1 MIRFL
6 RIRLVISV
14 LLWTMLLP
22 AIRPVQAENIDT
34 ANDGSQYVYGEN
46 IGWISLEPGGD
57 GGPGVEV
64 ADAGLSGYMWGENT
78 GWINL
83 SPANGG
89 VQNDGL
95 GNLSGYA
102 WSENTG
108 WISFAPAYGGVTID
122 PDTGEF
128 AGTAWGESTGWI
140 SFQDTVPVAFKVT
153 TAWRATAP
161 ALSVADTTATEGHSG
176 AVAAVF
182 AVTLSRSSSLVVTV
196 DYAAADG
203 TALAGDNDYTAASGT
218 LTFAPGVTSQTVTVN
233 ILGDTI
239 GEPDET
245 FYLNLTN
252 ASNATISDNQ
262 GIGTITDDDSPS
274 SSSGGGGSSSG
285 CFISTVAHASPLYH
299 PAISLSVQ
307 ALLLISSLLVL
318 FVITRILQ
326 IKRRPVSRAIACG
339 GERHE

>member
-1 MIRFL
+1 MIRLL
-6 RIRLVISV
+6 RIRLLICVFLSTTLPSV
-14 LLWTMLLP
+14 TS
-22 AIRPVQAENIDT
+22 PVQAENIDT
-34 ANDGSQYVYGEN
+34 ANDGSQYAYGEN
-46 IGWISLEPGGD
+46 IGWISLEPRDD

-89 VQNDGL
+89 VENDGL

-108 WISFAPAYGGVTID
+108 WISFAPVNGGVSID

-128 AGTAWGESTGWI
+128 AGYAWGENTGWI
-140 SFQDTVPVAFKVT
+140 SFQNTAPLDFKVT

-161 ALSVADTTATEGHSG
+161 ILSITDTTAIEGNSG
-176 AVAAVF
+176 TVAAVF
-182 AVTLSRSSSLVVTV
+182 TVTLSRSSSLAVTV
-196 DYAAADG
+196 DYATADG
-203 TALAGDNDYTAASGT
+203 TASAGDNDYTAASGT
-218 LTFAPGVTSQTVTVN
+218 LTFAAGVTSQTVAVN
-233 ILGDTI
+233 ISGDTI
-239 GEPDET
+239 DEEDES

-252 ASNATISDNQ
+252 AANATVSDNQ

-274 SSSGGGGSSSG
+274 SSPGGGGSGGG
-285 CFISTVAHASPLYH
+285 CFISTAAHESPLYH
-299 PAISLSVQ
+299 QRISLFVQ
-307 ALLLISSLLVL
+307 DLLLISFLLLL
-318 FVITRILQ
+318 FSITRILQ
-326 IKRRPVSRAIACG
+326 AKIRPAIRAIACR

>member
-1 MIRFL
+1 MIRRL
-6 RIRLVISV
+6 RIRLITSV
-14 LLWTMLLP
+14 LLSITLLSVTS
-22 AIRPVQAENIDT
+22 PVQAENIDT
-34 ANDGSQYVYGEN
+34 VNDGSQYAYGEN

-64 ADAGLSGYMWGENT
+64 ADASLSGYMWGENT

-140 SFQDTVPVAFKVT
+140 SFQDTAPVAFNVT
-153 TAWRATAP
+153 TAWRAA
-161 ALSVADTTATEGHSG
+161 ALSIADTTATEGNSG
-176 AVAAVF
+176 AAAAVF
-182 AVTLSRSSSLVVTV
+182 AVTLSRSSSLTVTV
-196 DYAAADG
+196 DYATADDTATAAG
-203 TALAGDNDYTAASGT
+203 SDYTAAAGT
-218 LTFAPGVTSQTVTVN
+218 LTFAPGVTSQTVTVDL
-233 ILGDTI
+233 LGDTMD
-239 GEPDET
+239 EPDET
-245 FYLNLTN
+245 FYLNLAN
-252 ASNATISDNQ
+252 AVNATVSDNQ
-262 GIGTITDDDSPS
+262 GIGTITDDDAPS
-274 SSSGGGGSSSG
+274 SSSGGGGSSG
-285 CFISTVAHASPLYH
+285 CFVSTAAHEAPSDH
-299 PAISLSVQ
+299 QGKRLSARILLLTGF
-307 ALLLISSLLVL
+307 ALLL